1 MKFIKSFLFFTL
13 TLFSISAFAD
23 IKLVSFSREDQLTN
37 LIKLLDH
44 QDKVVEWVKNNTTN
58 KASTDNASD
67 IVFHTFNTSI
77 STGIDPTII
86 LAIMRTES
94 GFRTNAK
101 SGYGAKGLMQVVPR
115 FHKDKLKGES
125 PFNIQTSI
133 RVGTQVLTDCLRK
146 HKGSTYKALNC
157 YSGGGGSKYYR
168 TVSGFKSNL
177 DNFLKSKIRSMT

>member
-1 MKFIKSFLFFTL
+1 MKCIKSFIFFILTFFT
-13 TLFSISAFAD
+13 IPVFAN
-23 IKLVSFSREDQLTN
+23 IQTVSLNKEDQLTN
-37 LIKLLDH
+37 LIKLIEH
-44 QDKVVEWVKNNTTN
+44 KEKVVEWVKKNTTN
-58 KASTDNASD
+58 KASTENASD
-67 IVFHTFNTSI
+67 IVYHTFNTSFT
-77 STGIDPTII
+77 TGIDPTII

-101 SGYGAKGLMQVVPR
+101 SGYGAQGLMQVVPR

-146 HKGSTYKALNC
+146 HKGNSYKALNC

-168 TVSGFKSNL
+168 TVSGFKANL
-177 DNFLKSKIRSMT
+177 DNFLKPNARSVI